1 MQNEEDTLM
10 IDFKKLIGLKTGF
23 RSKPDM
29 GVGNVAVRRISC
41 VCDSGIPQLSSV
53 WKIRLIISCRKDIEQ
68 TILVN

>member
-23 RSKPDM
+23 RSNPDM

-53 WKIRLIISCRKDIEQ
+53 
-68 TILVN
+68 